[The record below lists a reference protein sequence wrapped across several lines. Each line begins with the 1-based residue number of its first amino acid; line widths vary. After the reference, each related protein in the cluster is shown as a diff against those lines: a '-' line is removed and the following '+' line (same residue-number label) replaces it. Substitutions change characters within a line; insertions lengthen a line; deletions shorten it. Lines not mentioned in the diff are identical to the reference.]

1 MSRPPHQARQLP
13 SMPRPTPCRCRPRPR
28 PDSDAWALHPEPV
41 QIAAIP
47 GFTGLANIPE
57 IPDEADA
64 TPADETNPEDGQ
76 PALPE

>member
-1 MSRPPHQARQLP
+1 MRPGPLAAAP
-13 SMPRPTPCRCRPRPR
+13 PAAAP